1 MAEVLFE
8 FVRVGNSV
16 KVTAIDARTGKEAVI
31 VGMPTL
37 SRFSLEQAALRK
49 LQRLLAKS
57 ET

>member
-1 MAEVLFE
+1 MAEVFFE

-16 KVTAIDARTGKEAVI
+16 KVTAIDAKTGKEAVI

-37 SRFSLEQAALRK
+37 SRYSLEQAALRK

-57 ET
+57 ES